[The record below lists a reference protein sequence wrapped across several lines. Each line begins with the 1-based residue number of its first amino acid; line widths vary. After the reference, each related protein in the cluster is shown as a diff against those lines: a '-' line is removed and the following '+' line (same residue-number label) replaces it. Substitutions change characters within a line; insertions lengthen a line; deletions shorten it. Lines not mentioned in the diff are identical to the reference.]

1 MKIQPFVQKFFLPLV
16 LLSIAAFAY
25 FFRYGMPNGP
35 YWDENYHI
43 ASAEKYIEGTYFMEV
58 HPPLGKLFIALGEIV
73 TGSNR
78 SIDKRSFTET
88 DYIKEFP
95 AGFDFKGVRL
105 FPTIF
110 AVLSVLVF
118 FYLVFLIS
126 KNQVIAFCF
135 GLLYLF
141 DNALMIHF
149 RGAMVDSI
157 QIFFVLSALAFFVK
171 LLSTKPKNI
180 DYLILGILIGLAAS
194 VKVTGA
200 FLLILFPFLYWRY
213 DKFILRSFMVKSALF
228 LFGGI
233 FIFAAVFYLH
243 AIIGIRPANGNFY
256 NASEKYKEVLAKGQT
271 ANPLYLPM
279 IIKDNLSYSSEYN
292 SKVPALNLCNPGE
305 NGSLPVGWPL
315 GIKSI
320 DYRWEKH
327 IDSSVSYAYLQ
338 INPILWAIAFLGL
351 ILSIALVLVRFAF
364 NISILSKNNFYL
376 ISVFFILYSA
386 YIIAVLRIPRVMYLY
401 HYFVPFT
408 LTLLMS
414 AALSSHFIEKNKK
427 LIYWLV
433 VITAISFLAFLFF
446 SPFTYFLPLHYNAF
460 QMRNWWPA
468 WKLSPVD

>member
-1 MKIQPFVQKFFLPLV
+1 MKIQPFVQKFFLPLI
-16 LLSIAAFAY
+16 LLLIATFAY

-58 HPPLGKLFIALGEIV
+58 HPPLGKLFIALGEVI

-78 SIDKRSFTET
+78 SIDKQSFTET

-95 AGFDFKGVRL
+95 PGFDFKGVRL

-118 FYLVFLIS
+118 FYLIFIIS
-126 KNQVIAFCF
+126 KNQIISFCF
-135 GLLYLF
+135 ALLYLF

-149 RGAMVDSI
+149 RGAMLDSI

-171 LLSTKPKNI
+171 LLARKPKNL
-180 DYLILGILIGLAAS
+180 DYLILGGLIGLAAS
-194 VKVTGA
+194 VKITGA
-200 FLLILFPFLYWRY
+200 FLVLLFPFLYWHY
-213 DKFILRSFMVKSALF
+213 DKFIIKSFLAKGISF
-228 LFGGI
+228 IIGGV
-233 FIFAAVFYLH
+233 FVFAGVFYLH
-243 AIIGIRPANGNFY
+243 AVIGARPAGGNYY

-279 IIKDNLSYSSEYN
+279 IIKDNLAYSSDYN
-292 SKVPALNLCNPGE
+292 SKVPALNLCSPTE
-305 NGSLPVGWPL
+305 NGSLPIGWPL

-338 INPILWAIAFLGL
+338 INPMAWGLALFGL
-351 ILSIALVLVRFAF
+351 ILSIALFLVYFIFKIKVLT
-364 NISILSKNNFYL
+364 KDK
-376 ISVFFILYSA
+376 FFILSA
-386 YIIAVLRIPRVMYLY
+386 LLTLYIGYMVAVLRIPRVMYLY
-401 HYFVPFT
+401 HYFVPFS
-408 LTLLMS
+408 LTLIMS
-414 AALSSHFIEKNKK
+414 AILSSHFVEKNKK

-433 VITAISFLAFLFF
+433 VITLVSILTFLFF
-446 SPFTYFLPLHYNAF
+446 SPFTYFTPLHYNAF
-460 QMRNWWPA
+460 QMRNWWSA